1 MYTRFYLIIAVML
14 LIGCNE
20 EKPVTI
26 VEPVGTKYAVSDK
39 SMEDTYK
46 AFMDQLN
53 QKEGVSIVAEV
64 DYKAAAEFVQMELFP
79 AKHLLFANP
88 AIGTPLLQ
96 RNQLAAL
103 DLPHHVL
110 FFRHAEGE
118 EIYAMYNSVEYLE
131 TRYELQGLPELD
143 DISKAVE
150 NMITSAT
157 GAKIKKA
164 PEQRV
169 SGAEGIITIDS
180 WQEFDQTY
188 LRLRESVTDNVD
200 WRMVAEVDHQANA
213 ADVGME
219 LRPTKVIFLSNP
231 DIETT
236 VLQSNPNTGLDFP
249 QKILVWQTQDGT
261 VKISYNNPV
270 YLQQRHKITEH
281 EIELAEMATTLQEIT
296 EVAARD
302 TLRYK
307 GEETLQGDTETN
319 F

>member
-1 MYTRFYLIIAVML
+1 MYTRFYLIIVAL
-14 LIGCNE
+14 LFVGCNGE
-20 EKPVTI
+20 QPVTI
-26 VEPVGTKYAVSDK
+26 VEPVGTKYAVSKK

-46 AFMDQLN
+46 AFTDELN
-53 QKEGVSIVAEV
+53 QKEAVSIVAEV
-64 DYKAAAEFVQMELFP
+64 DHQASAEFVQRELFP
-79 AKHLLFANP
+79 AKTLLYANP
-88 AIGTPLLQ
+88 AKGTPLMQ

-110 FFRHAEGE
+110 FFRHADGE

-150 NMITSAT
+150 NMTTSAT

-188 LRLRESVTDNVD
+188 LRLRESVTGNVD

-213 ADVGME
+213 ADAGME

-236 VLQSNPNTGLDFP
+236 ILQTNPNAGLDFP
-249 QKILVWQTQDGT
+249 QKILVWQTADGT
-261 VKISYNNPV
+261 VKISYNDPV
-270 YLQQRHKITEH
+270 YLQKRHKLSAH
-281 EIELAEMATTLQEIT
+281 EIELAEIATTLQELS

-302 TLRYK
+302 TLRYR
-307 GEETLQGDTETN
+307 GDEPIQGDVQTN